1 MAIQQPRNAHRHTWH
16 PRKRHGTERLAMTPG
31 RVTQSVLALALL
43 IHPALAAEAWEGVY
57 DCPQGRTGLTLT
69 LEPADP
75 GVTALFHF
83 YADPSNPGIPEGCF
97 AMSGTLDPGTG
108 RLELRAGQWLL
119 RPDNYYAV
127 DLTGQVSPDRQRLQG
142 EIPSP
147 GCTVFDLSRTV
158 RPIHVPPPPCRPGS
172 PLVS

>member
-1 MAIQQPRNAHRHTWH
+1 
-16 PRKRHGTERLAMTPG
+16 MTPG
-31 RVTQSVLALALL
+31 RITQSVLTLALL
-43 IHPALAAEAWEGVY
+43 AHPALAAEAWEGVY

-69 LEPADP
+69 LEPADT

-83 YADPSNPGIPEGCF
+83 YADPSNPGVPEGCF

-108 RLELRAGQWLL
+108 RLELRAEQWLL
-119 RPDNYYAV
+119 RPYNYYTV
-127 DLTGQVSPDRQRLQG
+127 DLTGWVSPDRQRLQG

-158 RPIHVPPPPCRPGS
+158 RPVHVPPPPCRPGS
-172 PLVS
+172 ALVS